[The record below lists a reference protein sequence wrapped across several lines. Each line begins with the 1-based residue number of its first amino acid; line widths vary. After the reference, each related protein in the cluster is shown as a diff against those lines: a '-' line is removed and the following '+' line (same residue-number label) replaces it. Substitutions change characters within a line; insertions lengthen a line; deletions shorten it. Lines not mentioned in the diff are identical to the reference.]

1 MPTQRKP
8 SPHDDQPSFGEAFIP
23 TEASERFAP
32 LAERMRPKDLSEIV
46 GQKHLIG
53 VGKPLDLMFRSGNVH
68 SMILWGPPGTGKTTI
83 ARALSQNAG
92 GAFFALSAVSSG
104 VKDLRDVIA
113 EAKRANVRNKKRSI
127 LFIDEIH
134 RFSKSQQDALLGAV
148 EDGTITLIG
157 ATTENP
163 SFEVISPL
171 LSRAR
176 VYVLNS
182 LEVQDLEDVLD
193 RAVTQDEELKQLKI
207 SFGEN
212 AKKSLFGLSGGDVR
226 KMLSALELAVSMAG
240 ATGADIHITQETIE
254 NSFGRKA
261 SRYDK
266 GGEMHYD
273 IISAFIKSMRGSDP
287 NASIYWLA
295 RMIEAGEDPEFIA
308 RRMII
313 LASEDIGNA
322 DPFALSVA
330 VSCWDAVRAVG
341 WPESQLI
348 FSQVVAYLASAPK
361 SNAAT
366 TAIGAATADVAK
378 DPNLPVPLHLRNAP
392 TKLMK
397 ELGYKEGYK
406 YAHNY
411 EGGFTDEINYLP
423 EGYEDKLYYDPK
435 GYGREKLIRERLE
448 QLMPGK
454 YGKKE

>member
-1 MPTQRKP
+1 MATQSKQP
-8 SPHDDQPSFGEAFIP
+8 QYDDQPSFGEAFIP

-32 LAERMRPKDLSEIV
+32 LAERMRPKTLSDIV

-53 VGKPLDLMFRSGNVH
+53 EGKPLDLMFRSGNIH
-68 SMILWGPPGTGKTTI
+68 SMVLWGPPGTGKTTI

-92 GAFFALSAVSSG
+92 GAFFALSAVASG
-104 VKDLRDVIA
+104 VKDLRDVIT

-182 LEVQDLEDVLD
+182 LDVKDLDDVLQ
-193 RAVTQDEELKQLKI
+193 RAMTQDEELKQLNI
-207 SFGEN
+207 SFDDN
-212 AKKSLFGLSGGDVR
+212 AVKSLFGLSGGDVR

-240 ATGADIHITQETIE
+240 AIGQEILITQDIIE

-273 IISAFIKSMRGSDP
+273 INSSIIS
-287 NASIYWLA
+287 W
-295 RMIEAGEDPEFIA
+295 
-308 RRMII
+308 
-313 LASEDIGNA
+313 
-322 DPFALSVA
+322 
-330 VSCWDAVRAVG
+330 
-341 WPESQLI
+341 
-348 FSQVVAYLASAPK
+348 
-361 SNAAT
+361 
-366 TAIGAATADVAK
+366 
-378 DPNLPVPLHLRNAP
+378 
-392 TKLMK
+392 
-397 ELGYKEGYK
+397 
-406 YAHNY
+406 
-411 EGGFTDEINYLP
+411 GF
-423 EGYEDKLYYDPK
+423 
-435 GYGREKLIRERLE
+435 ER
-448 QLMPGK
+448 
-454 YGKKE
+454 